1 MNIKKERGK
10 LCGNSFVYNKNRYS
24 NREHKGKSLLK
35 WVDNYVLVDIETT
48 GLSPRTDEIIEIGA
62 IKVVENKIVDTYDT
76 LLRIDGYLNP
86 FITRLTGITNE
97 MLEEGKK
104 QEEALKEFIEFAGN
118 ETIMGHNV
126 NFDINFIYDKC
137 ESYLDYYL
145 SNDFVDTMRIAKHV
159 LPNVR
164 NYKLGTLADYFDVD
178 YRNAHRG
185 LKDVE
190 ITYEVYNKM
199 KGMSKN

>member
-48 GLSPRTDEIIEIGA
+48 GVSPRTDEIIEIGA

-118 ETIMGHNV
+118 ESN
-126 NFDINFIYDKC
+126 NF
-137 ESYLDYYL
+137 
-145 SNDFVDTMRIAKHV
+145 
-159 LPNVR
+159 
-164 NYKLGTLADYFDVD
+164 
-178 YRNAHRG
+178 
-185 LKDVE
+185 
-190 ITYEVYNKM
+190 
-199 KGMSKN
+199 